1 MKMPKSARHF
11 YSGILL
17 LWVIAV
23 SGCSPT
29 VPTQAPSESSVISPQ
44 LSIPDT
50 STSAPITPSLTQQIV
65 TTYASPLSSTTK
77 SPTLLTPSQT
87 QINTPT
93 PMEDTRLTAYYW
105 RNWPVIP
112 TLSAQALQV
121 FKHGQE
127 LGNDLHAFSRI
138 GDCQSVPAIF
148 LGIYDT
154 DRYWFDPE
162 DTYLQSTINQFLG
175 SFQRENITAKDGFGI
190 SSVLTPLM
198 SDPKLC
204 QPTETPLDCEYRLHK
219 PIIAFIA
226 MGTNWK
232 PNASASFERYL
243 RLVVEFSIEHGV
255 IPVMVT
261 KADNIETNNLLNVS
275 IAQVA
280 YDYDMPLF
288 NAWAAVQRLPNHGL
302 EGDKIYL
309 TTEAWDIRTFAG
321 LKVLDAIWTSLKS
334 ELVPGLSP

>member
-1 MKMPKSARHF
+1 MTTLNLTKHF
-11 YSGILL
+11 YFGILL
-17 LWVIAV
+17 LFTMVI

-29 VPTQAPSESSVISPQ
+29 IPTQAPSAGSVISPQ
-44 LSIPDT
+44 ISIPGT
-50 STSAPITPSLTQQIV
+50 STSAPETPAPTQLIV
-65 TTYASPLSSTTK
+65 TTSAPSLSSTRI
-77 SPTLLTPSQT
+77 PTLLAPSQT
-87 QINTPT
+87 PIDTPT
-93 PMEDTRLTAYYW
+93 PTADTRLNAYYW

-121 FKHGQE
+121 FAHGQE
-127 LGNDLHAFSRI
+127 LGNDLHSFSRI

-154 DRYWFDPE
+154 DRYSL
-162 DTYLQSTINQFLG
+162 DTKNKDLQATIDQFSG

-232 PNASASFERYL
+232 PNASATFERYL
-243 RLVVEFSIEHGV
+243 RQVVDFCIEHGV
-255 IPVMVT
+255 IPVLVT
-261 KADNIETNNLLNVS
+261 KADNIENNYLLNRS

-280 YDYDMPLF
+280 YDYDMPLY
-288 NAWAAVQRLPNHGL
+288 NAWAAVQYLPNHGL

-309 TTEAWDIRTFAG
+309 TTDAWDVRTFAG
-321 LKVLDAIWTSLKS
+321 LQALDAIWTSLKA
-334 ELVPGLSP
+334 VPLPTLSP